1 MSYKFLRQPPP
12 PAQPNIQNAP
22 QNTTPTPPPEDKIA
36 LLKAKLKQ
44 NKATGDKPA
53 ETTTPSIPTAQ
64 TTVLVFYLR
73 QYWFQKT
80 PAESVPDKSPLK
92 ADLMALKLAALSKY
106 GHQYAQFLQL
116 QSIFVIA
123 AI

>member
-44 NKATGDKPA
+44 NKATGDKTA

-64 TTVLVFYLR
+64 TTVLVFYSL
-73 QYWFQKT
+73 QY
-80 PAESVPDKSPLK
+80 
-92 ADLMALKLAALSKY
+92 
-106 GHQYAQFLQL
+106 
-116 QSIFVIA
+116 
-123 AI
+123 